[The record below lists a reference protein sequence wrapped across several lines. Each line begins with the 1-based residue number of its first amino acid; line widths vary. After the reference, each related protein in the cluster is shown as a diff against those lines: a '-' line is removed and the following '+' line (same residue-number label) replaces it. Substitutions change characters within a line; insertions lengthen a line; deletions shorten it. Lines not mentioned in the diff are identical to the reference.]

1 MQLNSLEVT
10 VTRNPI
16 PSQQDADPS
25 PALLAFLPWKSPA
38 SSRRFDQPVRSVPCG
53 WHCLSCGRPSA
64 GQPDGRRC
72 LAVLALWRLQEGN
85 AFLPPPPR
93 VTRSGRQAA
102 THASC
107 ESCCSLSSMR
117 SSLSQC
123 SSLASYNFAS
133 IDGYALATSHRDEG
147 PTTPTSRSIR
157 PNTPARLGVPSHLL
171 QRSKRSDAFWAAV
184 RRKNRHPAPVAATTQ
199 PSQAPAGQATAPRAV
214 ASTPLQRQRP
224 TNPARIAPN
233 GFQMG
238 FPLVHK
244 SSLPL
249 SNFQTTR
256 NFVRQQ

>member
-1 MQLNSLEVT
+1 M
-10 VTRNPI
+10 
-16 PSQQDADPS
+16 
-25 PALLAFLPWKSPA
+25 LAFLPWKSPA

-72 LAVLALWRLQEGN
+72 LAVLALWRLQGGV
-85 AFLPPPPR
+85 AFLSPPR
-93 VTRSGRQAA
+93 VTRFGRQAA

-117 SSLSQC
+117 SSPSQC

-171 QRSKRSDAFWAAV
+171 QRSKRSDARFGQ
-184 RRKNRHPAPVAATTQ
+184 RYDERTGTQ
-199 PSQAPAGQATAPRAV
+199 LRS
-214 ASTPLQRQRP
+214 L
-224 TNPARIAPN
+224 
-233 GFQMG
+233 
-238 FPLVHK
+238 
-244 SSLPL
+244 LPL
-249 SNFQTTR
+249 SARNAMTR
-256 NFVRQQ
+256 PSQRGRQQRPGLPPPPPPASAPDQPSSDRAKGGPLSFTSRVCPLQFFKNDAKFLVPQHGVSHPFFSSASTD